1 MKDKWI
7 RLAGWT
13 VFLAIALTAVWMRV
27 NEDFDNVRLI
37 KGDGNYRIHRQ
48 ELVPKEDVD
57 LFIAQ
62 DGKLYVF
69 FIDYELVN
77 VYDDAGT
84 FLYGIQFP
92 DGNNGRSDMGYRDGL
107 LCVDARSSGRYL
119 FDGMHLLRFEDQSIY
134 NETDHELDG
143 YFQGA
148 YPDTDG
154 EYTYVYEPQENRFLR
169 SSGGKTEVFLQF
181 PRRNP
186 MILPLLILDLAVLT
200 ALAYWQERRNKA
212 QSR

>member
-7 RLAGWT
+7 RLVGWS

-27 NEDFDNVRLI
+27 NEDFDNVHLI

-62 DGKLYVF
+62 DGKLFVF
-69 FIDYELVN
+69 FVDYELVN

-119 FDGMHLLRFEDQSIY
+119 FEGTNLVRFEDQSKY
-134 NETDHELDG
+134 NETYHDLDR
-143 YFQGA
+143 YFRNQ
-148 YPDTDG
+148 YPNTDG
-154 EYTYVYEPQENRFLR
+154 EYTYHYVAKENRFVR
-169 SSGGKTEVFLQF
+169 SAHGHTEDFLQY
-181 PRRNP
+181 PKHNR

-200 ALAYWQERRNKA
+200 TLAYWQERRNKA
-212 QSR
+212 LSR